1 MRMREE
7 AACQVI
13 EQVRTHAGQLEDE
26 RDARSLERFPQSD
39 ARELEEV
46 WSSDRS
52 RAEDHLALG
61 ERFLGVARLAVEAIG
76 HSSSPPAL
84 DDDASDESLR
94 DDGQIRPAAGRAQV
108 AVGDA
113 EPPPAPLRDRNEAHA
128 AVVGAVQVVARGNPA
143 RLRGVDERLGEDVRV
158 SLLRQRER
166 AIGTPPKRRLRGRP
180 RPTGA
185 PVRLPRVVG
194 GMAAEDHHRVHRR
207 GSAERPTPGKHDLP
221 PVERRL
227 RNGGVAP
234 IERRSEELREGGGDL
249 GLELP
254 RARAGLD
261 QEDGEV
267 RVLGETRGENAAG
280 GSRPHDHDVAR
291 REMWRGRLFL
301 PKRRLPSVTPL
312 CARRRFPL

>member
-1 MRMREE
+1 MT
-7 AACQVI
+7 I
-13 EQVRTHAGQLEDE
+13 
-26 RDARSLERFPQSD
+26 
-39 ARELEEV
+39 
-46 WSSDRS
+46 
-52 RAEDHLALG
+52 
-61 ERFLGVARLAVEAIG
+61 
-76 HSSSPPAL
+76 
-84 DDDASDESLR
+84 
-94 DDGQIRPAAGRAQV
+94 GQIRPPAGRSEV

-143 RLRGVDERLGEDVRV
+143 RLRGVDERLREDVRV
-158 SLLRQRER
+158 ALLRQRER
-166 AIGTPPKRRLRGRP
+166 AIGAPPKRGLRGRP

-207 GSAERPTPGKHDLP
+207 GAAERPTPGKHDLP

-227 RNGGVAP
+227 RNGRVAP
-234 IERRSEELREGGGDL
+234 VERRSEELREGGGDL
-249 GLELP
+249 DLELP

-280 GSRPHDHDVAR
+280 GSRPHDHDVVHGAR
-291 REMWRGRLFL
+291 I
-301 PKRRLPSVTPL
+301 RRVLDLLQS
-312 CARRRFPL
+312 C